1 MTPDTALRSWTWDPA
16 VLFLLLAS
24 AVAYGVGSRRLRTLH
39 RGPFVTRSRWYFWGG
54 WALLVVALVSPL
66 DAMSEALLSA
76 HMTQHII
83 LGLLA
88 PLLLVSGHPLTIGSF
103 ALRPQ
108 ERAAMR
114 WWSRRLGIAAL
125 RRHPIAVGLTV
136 VGLHLGAFW
145 FWHVPGPYDLA
156 VQRSLVHAV
165 EHLSLFG
172 TGLLLWAAIAR
183 SRTVDRGGMAVAVL
197 FLAGLGSGAL
207 AALLTL
213 GPHAFYSV
221 HRGTTG
227 AWGLT
232 PLEDQQL
239 AGAIMWVPG
248 GMIYAIAAL
257 VIFVRWLD
265 RPVKLRAPMVL
276 VSDGFVDEGIEE
288 RVQPRVP

>member
-1 MTPDTALRSWTWDPA
+1 M
-16 VLFLLLAS
+16 
-24 AVAYGVGSRRLRTLH
+24 
-39 RGPFVTRSRWYFWGG
+39 
-54 WALLVVALVSPL
+54 
-66 DAMSEALLSA
+66 
-76 HMTQHII
+76 
-83 LGLLA
+83 
-88 PLLLVSGHPLTIGSF
+88 
-103 ALRPQ
+103 
-108 ERAAMR
+108 
-114 WWSRRLGIAAL
+114 
-125 RRHPIAVGLTV
+125 
-136 VGLHLGAFW
+136 
-145 FWHVPGPYDLA
+145 
-156 VQRSLVHAV
+156 
-165 EHLSLFG
+165 
-172 TGLLLWAAIAR
+172 
-183 SRTVDRGGMAVAVL
+183 
-197 FLAGLGSGAL
+197 
-207 AALLTL
+207 LTL